1 MRQCSTQLPDLPSLE
16 AACACLPCPP
26 PPVALPGL
34 LAYLEALTR
43 YNAVM
48 NLVGTRTWRDTLKLL
63 LADSFS
69 LAGFLPTLP
78 LVASPCCLEP
88 GAGAGLPG
96 IPLRL
101 CWAEGEYTLVEARQ
115 KRALFLQNVLAT
127 LSLPRTGVHCGRV
140 EDYCAR
146 MSRKVDLWVSR
157 AFMPWRALLEL
168 LAPYTTAGGVAV
180 VLQNAPAPAGADIP
194 QGWALCASQ
203 AYTVRGTV
211 RHFWAL
217 RHMPGHAPHPGA
229 MHERLHGA
237 SHP

>member
-1 MRQCSTQLPDLPSLE
+1 MRQRSTQLPDLPSLE

-34 LAYLEALTR
+34 LVYLGMLMR

-48 NLVGTRTWRDTLKLL
+48 NLVGTRTWRETLELL
-63 LADSFS
+63 LADSFC
-69 LAGFLPTLP
+69 LARFLPTLP
-78 LVASPCCLEP
+78 LAASPCCLEP

-101 CWAEGEYTLVEARQ
+101 CWTEGEYALVEVRQ

-127 LSLPRTGVHCGRV
+127 LSLPRTRVHCGRV
-140 EDYCAR
+140 EEYCTR
-146 MSRKVDLWVSR
+146 MPRKVDLWVSR

-168 LAPYTTAGGVAV
+168 LGPHTAAGGLAV
-180 VLQNAPAPAGADIP
+180 VLQNDPAPVDAHLP
-194 QGWALCASQ
+194 QEWELCASQ
-203 AYTVRGTV
+203 AYTVRDTA

-217 RHMPGHAPHPGA
+217 RHVPACAPHAGA
-229 MHERLHGA
+229 PHERITRA